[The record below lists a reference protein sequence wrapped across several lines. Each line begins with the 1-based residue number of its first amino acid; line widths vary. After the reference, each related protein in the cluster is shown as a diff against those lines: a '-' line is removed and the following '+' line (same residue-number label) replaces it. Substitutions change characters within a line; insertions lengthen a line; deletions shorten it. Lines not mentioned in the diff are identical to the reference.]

1 MMMRSGVGLIGAAK
15 HEFVDSDCISRNL
28 FLASFSRAL
37 LMESFLLDNDE
48 LSVI

>member
-15 HEFVDSDCISRNL
+15 HEFDSDCISRNL
-28 FLASFSRAL
+28 FLASFSRAF